1 MKCFHS
7 VYSIFTMSSSTFTFR
22 LILQI
27 IFLDNLELPLLAA
40 LAVVSPTHRADGGT
54 APEQT
59 TDLSSH

>member
-1 MKCFHS
+1 MKCLQ
-7 VYSIFTMSSSTFTFR
+7 YTMLPYPVASTFTFR

-54 APEQT
+54 APEQRI
-59 TDLSSH
+59 DLSSH

>member
-1 MKCFHS
+1 
-7 VYSIFTMSSSTFTFR
+7 MSSSTFTFR

>member
-1 MKCFHS
+1 MKCFYS
-7 VYSIFTMSSSTFTFR
+7 VYTMSSTFTFR

-40 LAVVSPTHRADGGT
+40 LAVVAPTHRADGGT
-54 APEQT
+54 TPEQT